1 MNKSDLLCLYTWL
14 LGVNI
19 GFMVSTWFNNRYIS
33 LAIGLAFLLT
43 ATIFRVVYL

>member
-1 MNKSDLLCLYTWL
+1 MKTSDAWMLYTWL

-33 LAIGLAFLLT
+33 LAIGLAFLLM
-43 ATIFRVVYL
+43 ATIFRAVYL